1 MSACSQI
8 SAETIIENINCEPV
22 CIIYTDKL
30 NTDTTGTFIGQYGE
44 SQSQIKFVDDLLI
57 VTDTS
62 QREFLKGP
70 KRENLSNKVYYT
82 IKGFWVGDFRTERK
96 NEFDARILL
105 FSVKITLK
113 VGTNKN
119 KSGCGRW
126 LTIENY
132 FALWW
137 STFFYILI
145 WPPSLDNSISFSAHS
160 SRLNRQRLKVPS
172 GQIGSAWEW
181 YHWKAL

>member
-82 IKGFWVGDFRTERK
+82 IKGF
-96 NEFDARILL
+96 
-105 FSVKITLK
+105 
-113 VGTNKN
+113 
-119 KSGCGRW
+119 
-126 LTIENY
+126 
-132 FALWW
+132 
-137 STFFYILI
+137 
-145 WPPSLDNSISFSAHS
+145 
-160 SRLNRQRLKVPS
+160 
-172 GQIGSAWEW
+172 
-181 YHWKAL
+181 